1 MQAICTKHAEY
12 LLGPRGVKNF
22 LVSDCFHATLA
33 ELKVDRRRIALKNP
47 KIFII

>member
-1 MQAICTKHAEY
+1 MWAICIKHTEY
-12 LLGPRGVKNF
+12 LLGPRGVKNS

-33 ELKVDRRRIALKNP
+33 ELKVDKRRTALKTP